1 MYFVGMIYDSS
12 MLQNTQVRLTVT
24 KIVKNRGKILHVFD
38 GLPDPFSTS
47 SFPIRACII
56 LSSFLFSRTAKGRHF
71 EEPLSPSM
79 PGFTGS
85 TIYIPTQQPPTVRE
99 QQLEAE
105 VRRLRVQLDAAA
117 AKDAGQSASSPLSIC
132 QRYKCGN
139 GAPPG
144 SSWAGTRKQ
153 QLKIG
158 NRVAHTGC
166 AEHMT
171 HLQGTRLG

>member
-1 MYFVGMIYDSS
+1 

-105 VRRLRVQLDAAA
+105 VRRLRGQLDAAA
-117 AKDAGQSASSPLSIC
+117 AKDAGQSASSPLSIG